1 MLLDEP
7 QMPEPTYLRP
17 TGGRVAAPAV
27 GEIVARIA
35 PILGVERSNEDPD
48 ARTAMVRAALM
59 PEMIP

>member
-1 MLLDEP
+1 
-7 QMPEPTYLRP
+7 MPEPTYLRP

-35 PILGVERSNEDPD
+35 PILGVERSNEDPVGR
-48 ARTAMVRAALM
+48 AALVRAALM